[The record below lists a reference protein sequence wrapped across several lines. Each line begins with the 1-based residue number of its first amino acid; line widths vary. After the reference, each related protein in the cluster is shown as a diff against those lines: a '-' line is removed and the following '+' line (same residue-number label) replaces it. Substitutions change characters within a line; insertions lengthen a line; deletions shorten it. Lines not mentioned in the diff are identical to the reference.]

1 MTQETVDK
9 FVMLALPVG
18 TTGRDHPYTSPAAAA
33 RAGEGARLPPMLL
46 MVAEEDMLRDPQVEY
61 GEAMAR
67 AGKAVETVVS
77 RGRGIGHI
85 FYLNWFAV
93 ESDPVAAAR
102 ARELVDAVKSFVDSH

>member
-1 MTQETVDK
+1 MT
-9 FVMLALPVG
+9 
-18 TTGRDHPYTSPAAAA
+18 AA
-33 RAGEGARLPPMLL
+33 EGAQLPPMLV
-46 MVAEEDMLRDPQVEY
+46 MVAEEDMLRDAQTEY

-77 RGRGIGHI
+77 HGRGIGHV